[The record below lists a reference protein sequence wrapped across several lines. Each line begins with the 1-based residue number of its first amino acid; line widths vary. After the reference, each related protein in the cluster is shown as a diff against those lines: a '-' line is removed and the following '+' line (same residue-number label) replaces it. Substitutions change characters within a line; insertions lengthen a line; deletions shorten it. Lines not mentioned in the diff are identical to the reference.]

1 MPAIPSVIFPL
12 LTLLLVSHDEVAQL
26 VVKSSE
32 DSQYE
37 MVWKNFTLAKDSYFK
52 AIYFSTT
59 ISGIN
64 QNGLKIFYTVN
75 SQNVYLKV
83 NTDHT
88 VTTALQEEDGSVF
101 YPIELG
107 QSYDSTNGV
116 QRFKLGFYGNGL
128 DDRWQVH
135 MEYKE
140 DGTAKVML
148 RSYSAENSASD
159 SITCVSICQAE

>member
-1 MPAIPSVIFPL
+1 MPAILPL

-37 MVWKNFTLAKDSYFK
+37 MAWKNFTLARDSYFK
-52 AIYFSTT
+52 AIYLSTT
-59 ISGIN
+59 LSGKN
-64 QNGLKIFYTVN
+64 LNGLKLFYTVN
-75 SQNVYLKV
+75 SENVYLKV

-88 VTTALQEEDGSVF
+88 VITTLQEEDASVF
-101 YPIELG
+101 YPEFG
-107 QSYDSTNGV
+107 QSYDSTNGIK
-116 QRFKLGFYGNGL
+116 RFKLGYYGNSL

-140 DGTAKVML
+140 GGTANVLL
-148 RSYSAENSASD
+148 RTYSTENSASN
-159 SITCVSICQAE
+159 SITCVSICQAK